1 MEPENNNWQDKYYFT
16 FQEWYQKLNGVSVKI
31 DHIGKEVFV
40 LDQNGQC
47 VAHAKFSKSI
57 DQSFDEKN
65 LFNHTNDTRV
75 GDFFYIMENGF
86 GNSNWLFKREFV
98 EI

>member
-16 FQEWYQKLNGVSVKI
+16 FQAWYQKFNGVSIKI
-31 DHIGKEVFV
+31 DHIKKLV
-40 LDQNGQC
+40 LVRDQNGNC
-47 VAHAKFSKSI
+47 VASAKFSKSI
-57 DQSFDEKN
+57 DQSFDEKD
-65 LFNHTNDTRV
+65 LFNHSNAEGTGT
-75 GDFFYIMENGF
+75 FFYIMENGF